1 MDSFK
6 NLLKFFLLFG
16 FGFIIGF
23 TLLFILSNN
32 VYASTEYLT
41 QAQVNEFIEAYN
53 SFFGVEI
60 PTTLDIKNV
69 QAFSMG
75 ISRDIYGSNNKVRYY
90 LFLYKGKSAITE
102 GGGSAKA
109 YLKEKD
115 GSNTF
120 VRYKFENNTWT
131 SISTSSSVEFT
142 DGNLMVVDTIPIV
155 ETSNCIFYKYSFTN
169 GSISKQIG
177 EIQNQITVI
186 NNNVYNLTERV
197 SSIEEE
203 TGGVSEKLDTV
214 IDNQQTINDNITS
227 TGNAIGGKI
236 DNLDNDFNNF
246 ADSNTS
252 GLDSSGTSAIT
263 NTDKFHVDDPA
274 ENVINTVFDG
284 VTDVLLN
291 DSVEEI
297 TVDLMGSQYKVK
309 SNFFVMPDSVL
320 KQMIVAYWVFQV
332 AYIIYK
338 DIHRHVQ
345 MAKTLDFFE
354 EMGKKDIKAN
364 ML

>member
-1 MDSFK
+1 MGNFK
-6 NLLKFFLLFG
+6 NLLKFFLLFAYGLAVG
-16 FGFIIGF
+16 FV
-23 TLLFILSNN
+23 LLLVLSNN
-32 VYASTEYLT
+32 AYAGSEYLT
-41 QAQVNEFIEAYN
+41 QTQVNEFIEAYN
-53 SFFGVEI
+53 TFFGVEI

-69 QAFSMG
+69 KAFSMG
-75 ISRDIYGSNNKVRYY
+75 ISQISSTSTKEYR
-90 LFLYKGKSAITE
+90 LFLYDGTSTITT
-102 GGGSAKA
+102 GGGSSRA
-109 YLKEKD
+109 YIKEKD
-115 GSNTF
+115 GTKSFWAYDYNG
-120 VRYKFENNTWT
+120 NSW
-131 SISTSSSVEFT
+131 SSGRAVASVEIR
-142 DGNLMVVDTIPIV
+142 DGELLVLDTIPIV
-155 ETSNCIFYKYSFTN
+155 ETSNTIFYKFSLST
-169 GSISKQIG
+169 GAITKQIG
-177 EIQNQITVI
+177 EIQQQITVI
-186 NNNVYNLTERV
+186 NNNIYSLTERV

-214 IDNQQTINDNITS
+214 IDNQQTINNNITS

-236 DNLDNDFNNF
+236 DNLNNDFNNF

-252 GLDSSGTSAIT
+252 GLDNSGTSAIT
-263 NTDKFHVDDPA
+263 NTNKFHVNDPA

-291 DSVEEI
+291 NSVEEI

-309 SNFFVMPDSVL
+309 SNFFVMPDSIL
-320 KQMIVAYWVFQV
+320 KQMMIAYWVFQV

-338 DIHRHVQ
+338 DIHRHIQ

>member
-6 NLLKFFLLFG
+6 NLLKFFLLFS
-16 FGFIIGF
+16 FGFAIAF

-32 VYASTEYLT
+32 VYASSEYLN
-41 QAQVNEFIEAYN
+41 QSQVNEFIDAYN
-53 SFFGVEI
+53 TFFDVEI
-60 PTTLDIKNV
+60 PATLNIGKV
-69 QAFSMG
+69 KSFSMG
-75 ISRDIYGSNNKVRYY
+75 ISEKVISNKTRYF
-90 LFLYKGKSAITE
+90 LFLYDGTSAITT
-102 GGGSAKA
+102 GGGSARA

-115 GSNTF
+115 GSSTF
-120 VRYKFENNTWT
+120 YVYTYNNGSW
-131 SISTSSSVEFT
+131 SSGSSASSVEFT
-142 DGNLMVVDTIPIV
+142 DAKLMVLDTLPIV
-155 ETSNCIFYKYSFTN
+155 ETSNVIFYKFSFTT
-169 GSISKQIG
+169 GAISKQVG
-177 EIQNQITVI
+177 EIQQQITVI
-186 NNNVYNLTERV
+186 NNNIYNLNERV
-197 SSIEEE
+197 SNIEEE

-227 TGNAIGGKI
+227 TGNAISGKI
-236 DNLDNDFNNF
+236 DNLNNDFNNF
-246 ADSNTS
+246 ADSSTS

-263 NTDKFHVDDPA
+263 NTNKFHVNDPA

-309 SNFFVMPDSVL
+309 SNFFVMPDSIL
-320 KQMIVAYWVFQV
+320 KQMMIAYWVFQV

-338 DIHRHVQ
+338 DIHRHIQ

>member
-6 NLLKFFLLFG
+6 NLLKFFLLFAYG
-16 FGFIIGF
+16 LAIGF
-23 TLLFILSNN
+23 VLLLVLSNN
-32 VYASTEYLT
+32 AYAGSEYLT
-41 QAQVNEFIEAYN
+41 QTQVNEFIEAYN
-53 SFFGVEI
+53 SFFDVEI
-60 PTTLDIKNV
+60 PTTLNIKNV
-69 QAFSMG
+69 KSFSMG
-75 ISRDIYGSNNKVRYY
+75 ISQDTISNKTRYY
-90 LFLYKGKSAITE
+90 LFLYDGTSAITT
-102 GGGSAKA
+102 GGGSSRA
-109 YLKEKD
+109 YIKEKD
-115 GSNTF
+115 GSKSF
-120 VRYKFENNTWT
+120 YRYTYYNGSWD
-131 SISTSSSVEFT
+131 SGSSVNSVEFT
-142 DGNLMVVDTIPIV
+142 DAKLMILDTLPIV
-155 ETSNCIFYKYSFTN
+155 ETSNIIFYKFSLST
-169 GSISKQIG
+169 GAITKQIG
-177 EIQNQITVI
+177 EIQQQITVI
-186 NNNVYNLTERV
+186 NNNIYNLTERV

-236 DNLDNDFNNF
+236 DNLNNDFNNF
-246 ADSNTS
+246 ANSNTS

-297 TVDLMGSQYKVK
+297 TVDLMESQYKVK
-309 SNFFVMPDSVL
+309 SNFFVMPDSIL
-320 KQMIVAYWVFQV
+320 KQMMIAYWVFQV

-338 DIHRHVQ
+338 DIHRHIQ